1 MKWLAIEC
9 QRLKSNADT
18 LEISPKDKE
27 LLGLCQKSVLRDDQG
42 KKEQLWNMTGI
53 GIEQTE
59 VDTSRSAGQKNPL
72 ML

>member
-1 MKWLAIEC
+1 
-9 QRLKSNADT
+9 
-18 LEISPKDKE
+18 LEHQFTQDRQDKE

-59 VDTSRSAGQKNPL
+59 VDTSRMTHFSFITRAVVVAFQG
-72 ML
+72 